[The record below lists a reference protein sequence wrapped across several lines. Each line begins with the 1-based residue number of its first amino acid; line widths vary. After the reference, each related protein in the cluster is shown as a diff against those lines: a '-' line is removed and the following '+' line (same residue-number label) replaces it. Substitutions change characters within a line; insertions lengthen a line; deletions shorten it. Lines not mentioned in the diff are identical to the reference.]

1 MDKKT
6 KKFISDNCLV
16 DIRQQ
21 AISFYEQLANTSGS
35 AETMIANLQSS
46 FEIDDCSMVYKILKL
61 KSIIVDFSKLKKAS
75 ENEVFEDREMTKLFD
90 RGLKTVVKLEKLISG
105 AYKEASKEM
114 TANR

>member
-21 AISFYEQLANTSGS
+21 AIDFYEQLETSESASNTVSS
-35 AETMIANLQSS
+35 LQTS
-46 FEIDDCSMVYKILKL
+46 FEIDDCSMVHKILKL
-61 KSIIVDFSKLKKAS
+61 KSIIIDFSKLKKAA
-75 ENEVFEDREMTKLFD
+75 ENEIFEDKEMIKLFD
-90 RGLKTVVKLEKLISG
+90 KGLKTVVKLEKLISG

-114 TANR
+114 IANR